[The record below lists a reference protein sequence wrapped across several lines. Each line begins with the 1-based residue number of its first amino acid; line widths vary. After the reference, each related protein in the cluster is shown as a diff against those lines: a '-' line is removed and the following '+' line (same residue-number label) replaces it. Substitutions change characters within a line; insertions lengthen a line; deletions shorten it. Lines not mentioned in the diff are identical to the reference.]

1 MKWAEAVIF
10 LTRSS
15 SGDIRLESQ
24 MRTGLFPP
32 FDAGI
37 LPEIHLDASFPH
49 NSQIVLPFAAIR
61 AVCGTENFVK
71 KTK

>member
-1 MKWAEAVIF
+1 MKLAEAVIV

-15 SGDIRLESQ
+15 SGAVRLESQ

-32 FDAGI
+32 FDAAI
-37 LPEIHLDASFPH
+37 LPEIHIDASIPH
-49 NSQIVLPFAAIR
+49 NSQIVLPFSAIR